1 MLTMRIQMLVLV
13 CLLTVTLFVLY
24 LVFQNYEIDTSISP
38 RVFNGFMYTKELEVN
53 VVVFLA
59 TFVSNLRDVQL
70 FIVSKFLGKSV
81 KPLIMSIIRV
91 LIKTISVCL
100 FDYRIIH
107 VNSTSYIV
115 RFNILLADITSFLFD
130 EARCLQ

>member
-1 MLTMRIQMLVLV
+1 MLVLV